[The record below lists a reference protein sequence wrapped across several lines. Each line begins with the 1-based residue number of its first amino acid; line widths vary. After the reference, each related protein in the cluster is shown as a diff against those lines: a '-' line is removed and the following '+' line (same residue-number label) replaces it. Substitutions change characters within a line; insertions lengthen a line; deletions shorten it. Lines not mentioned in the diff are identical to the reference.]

1 MDRKTRKF
9 MTMNKEL
16 QPRSDVA
23 HLNVSKKNGGRGLT
37 GCINSLKTEKNGLGW

>member
-1 MDRKTRKF
+1 

-23 HLNVSKKNGGRGLT
+23 HLNVSWKRTYWMYKQF
-37 GCINSLKTEKNGLGW
+37 EE